1 MLGAKNL
8 AGEQNEKRAR
18 RDPFDMYSLIYR
30 SVIEN
35 LFSDPA
41 IKQALGN

>member
-1 MLGAKNL
+1 
-8 AGEQNEKRAR
+8 
-18 RDPFDMYSLIYR
+18 MYSLIYR
-30 SVIEN
+30 SVIEK